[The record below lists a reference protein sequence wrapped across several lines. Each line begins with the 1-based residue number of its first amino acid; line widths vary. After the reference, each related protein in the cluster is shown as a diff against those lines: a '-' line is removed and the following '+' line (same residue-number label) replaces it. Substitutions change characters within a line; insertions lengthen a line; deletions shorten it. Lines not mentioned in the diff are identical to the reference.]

1 MMRRHA
7 VLAAGAA
14 LAAPA
19 EIVQRMHAALQAGF
33 ADPAVVQRLPALTV
47 EPVTESI
54 AATRAC
60 IAADVGKNTALLRDA
75 RFQPE

>member
-1 MMRRHA
+1 MRRRA
-7 VLAAGAA
+7 ILTAGAA

-19 EIVQRMHAALQAGF
+19 EIVQRMHAALQADF
-33 ADPAVVQRLPALTV
+33 ADPPVVQRRSALTV

-54 AATRAC
+54 AGTRAY
-60 IAADVGKNTALLRDA
+60 ISADVGKDTALLRDA